1 MAQKNRLFG
10 NLGDVTEWLC
20 STGYL
25 FPRNEIE
32 LSRFDKLFFN
42 VEIKGSTVSL
52 DRILKNEVREF
63 SVSNIFKQEGEQDV
77 IDAFKMVARKGLG
90 DLPDHIFNKMKKNQ
104 DNGNKS
110 SPEDTDQ

>member
-10 NLGDVTEWLC
+10 NLEDITEWLC

-32 LSRFDKLFFN
+32 LNRFDKLFVT
-42 VEIKGSTVSL
+42 VEVKNSTVSL
-52 DRILKNEVREF
+52 DRILNNEVRNF
-63 SVSNIFKQEGEQDV
+63 PVSDIFKQQGERDV
-77 IDAFKMVARKGLG
+77 MDAFKMVARKGLT

-104 DNGNKS
+104 DNGNES
-110 SPEDTDQ
+110 SPEETDQ